1 MKNNIE
7 GNALEPK
14 LIKLIDKKAAVEC
27 PDKALLYS
35 STYIKQL
42 NDHIS
47 GVINLTN

>member
-7 GNALEPK
+7 GNALEP
-14 LIKLIDKKAAVEC
+14 KLIDKKAAVEC